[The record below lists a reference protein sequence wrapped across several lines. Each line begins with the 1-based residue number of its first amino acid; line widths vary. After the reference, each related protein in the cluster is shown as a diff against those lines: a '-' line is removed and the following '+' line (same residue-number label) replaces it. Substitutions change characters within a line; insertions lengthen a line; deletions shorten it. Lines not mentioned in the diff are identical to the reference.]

1 VLTLIDNTWA
11 AGHLFKPLAHGIDIS
26 VQALTKYVGGHSDLF
41 MGSAAAA
48 DPDLARTLADG
59 INHLGWAVSGDD
71 AYQMLRGLRTLAVRL
86 RRHGESGLAVAAWLR
101 AQPQV
106 GQVLHPA
113 LPGAPGHALW
123 ARDFTGACGLFAFT
137 LAGGSA
143 KAADAFLDALTLF
156 GLGFSWGGFE
166 SLAIVCDPQLPCRK
180 YGHDYGGPLIRLHVG
195 LEHPADL
202 IADLQ
207 AGLTAFDRA

>member
-1 VLTLIDNTWA
+1 
-11 AGHLFKPLAHGIDIS
+11 
-26 VQALTKYVGGHSDLF
+26 
-41 MGSAAAA
+41 
-48 DPDLARTLADG
+48 
-59 INHLGWAVSGDD
+59 
-71 AYQMLRGLRTLAVRL
+71 MLRGLRTLALRL
-86 RRHGESGLAVAAWLR
+86 ARHGESGLAVAAWLR

-137 LAGGSA
+137 LAGGSPA
-143 KAADAFLDALTLF
+143 AADAFLDALKLF

-166 SLAIVCDPQLPCRK
+166 SLAIVCDPQLAAR
-180 YGHDYGGPLIRLHVG
+180 GLAWDYGGPLIRLHVG

-202 IADLQ
+202 IADL
-207 AGLTAFDRA
+207 AGAFAAYDKVQ